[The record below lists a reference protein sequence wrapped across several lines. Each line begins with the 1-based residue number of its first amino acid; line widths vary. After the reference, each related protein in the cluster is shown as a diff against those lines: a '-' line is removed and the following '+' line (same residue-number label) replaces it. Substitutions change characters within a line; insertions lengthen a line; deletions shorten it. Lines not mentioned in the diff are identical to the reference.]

1 MQTGQSS
8 ASHAMLQSEA
18 LAALDKIAARTPD
31 ARRIDTH
38 ANIIFLI
45 GPDAYKMKRA
55 VRFPFLDYSTL
66 ELRRSAVA
74 AELSRNRLFAPDLYL
89 GEASITRE
97 ADGSLGLNGHGTLV
111 EPLVHMR
118 RFDETLTLDRLADA
132 GPLPLKLIDALA
144 ATLAAA
150 HAGAFRRDAGVWLA
164 DLAAF
169 TAQNEAAFRAAPH
182 LFDTAQADALTAAAV
197 GALKRITPLVHWRGE
212 QGLVR
217 LAHGDAHLA
226 NVALIDGQ
234 PVLFDAVEF
243 DEAIATGDVL
253 YDLAFTL
260 MDLVERGQAGPAC
273 HLLNRYLDQS
283 ALPHGEE
290 GLAALP
296 FYLSM
301 RAAIR
306 AKIASASIGMQQ
318 EAAAARVQQLAALA
332 YFDLAQ
338 RALEPA
344 TPWLI
349 AVGGLSGSGKSTL
362 AHALAPE
369 LKPLP
374 GARVLRSDVERKR
387 GLGLRETEPAPAAA
401 YTQAASDA
409 VYGALLEKA
418 RAALAAG
425 HSVVLDAVYAKPEE
439 RAAVAALAQAMELPF
454 KGLWLEADA
463 AVLKARVTARKGDA
477 SDATAEIVTRQ
488 LSYDLGRMD
497 WTVLPGGAD
506 RETAL
511 AAARAALQLP

>member
-8 ASHAMLQSEA
+8 AIQAMFQGEA
-18 LAALDKIAARTPD
+18 LAVLDKIVARTPD
-31 ARRIDTH
+31 ACRIDTH

-66 ELRRSAVA
+66 ELRRTAVA
-74 AELSRNRLFAPDLYL
+74 AELTRNRLFAPDLYL

-97 ADGSLGLNGHGTLV
+97 ADGSLVVNGDGTLV

-118 RFDETLTLDRLADA
+118 RFDETATLDRLADT
-132 GPLPLKLIDALA
+132 GPFSDALMDALA
-144 ATLAAA
+144 AALATA
-150 HAGAFRRDAGVWLA
+150 HANASCRDADAWLA
-164 DLAAF
+164 DLAAYV
-169 TAQNEAAFRAAPH
+169 TQNEVAFHAAPE
-182 LFDTAQADALTAAAV
+182 LFVAAQVDALTVAARS
-197 GALKRITPLVHWRGE
+197 ALKRISPLVRSRGR

-226 NVALIDGQ
+226 NVALIDEQ

-260 MDLVERGQAGPAC
+260 MDLVERGQMRPAC
-273 HLLNRYLDQS
+273 HLLNRYLDLS
-283 ALPHGEE
+283 AWQGGEE

-296 FYLSM
+296 FYLSL

-306 AKIASASIGMQQ
+306 AKIAAASIGMQHDDAVAQ
-318 EAAAARVQQLAALA
+318 NQRGAALA

-338 RALEPA
+338 KALEPA
-344 TPWLI
+344 MPRLI

-362 AHALAPE
+362 AHALAPD
-369 LKPLP
+369 LMPLP

-387 GLGLRETEPAPAAA
+387 RLGLRETEPAPAAA
-401 YTQAASDA
+401 YTQAASDT
-409 VYGALLEKA
+409 VYAALLQKA

-425 HSVVLDAVYAKPEE
+425 HSVILDAVYAKPEE
-439 RAAVAALAQAMELPF
+439 RAAVAALANAMELPF
-454 KGLWLEADA
+454 TGFWLEADP

-477 SDATAEIVTRQ
+477 SDATAEIVARQ
-488 LSYDLGRMD
+488 LSYDLGPMD
-497 WTVLPGGAD
+497 WVVLPGGAD
-506 RETAL
+506 KATTL
-511 AAARAALQLP
+511 AAARAAMQQL